1 MKKMTS
7 FMVMLLSAMVPVL
20 FSSCGGNEPTPD
32 SYVELIVGEWDCT
45 RYDYAM
51 EYKGEEE
58 TDSEYFDEGDLIWE
72 FDGNKIIMYAY
83 GDYGDTFR
91 YEIEDD
97 KLYTE
102 YATNLM
108 AQYFK
113 IKTLNKTKLV
123 LELTSSY
130 EGATI
135 KHTFNFKR
143 I

>member
-1 MKKMTS
+1 MITLPLLVTS
-7 FMVMLLSAMVPVL
+7 CEKE
-20 FSSCGGNEPTPD
+20 SSKDATFAD
-32 SYVELIVGEWDCT
+32 LIVGEWDCT
-45 RYDYAM
+45 RYDWAM

-123 LELTSSY
+123 LELTYSY
-130 EGATI
+130 EGATT

-143 I
+143 IK